1 MYARGPS
8 RRAPVTDRE
17 PAAARDALAVVPVG
31 DAIQD
36 RHRLGGNW
44 AAVRYNRP
52 AMNYLII
59 VLLVVIFLVLV
70 GVRVWKRMN

>member
-1 MYARGPS
+1 VTPS
-8 RRAPVTDRE
+8 KTAPGS
-17 PAAARDALAVVPVG
+17 AAIG
-31 DAIQD
+31 
-36 RHRLGGNW
+36 

-59 VLLVVIFLVLV
+59 ALLVVIFLVLV